1 MLQIWLFFF
10 FFFVCFFFFF
20 KEKILELFM
29 VKNKQK
35 TELLKYVLG
44 PKVVVGEGTGLF
56 WNHTVAA

>member
-10 FFFVCFFFFF
+10 FLFVCLFLFL

-35 TELLKYVLG
+35 TELLKYVLE
-44 PKVVVGEGTGLF
+44 PKVVVGKGTGLF
-56 WNHTVAA
+56 WNHTVAS